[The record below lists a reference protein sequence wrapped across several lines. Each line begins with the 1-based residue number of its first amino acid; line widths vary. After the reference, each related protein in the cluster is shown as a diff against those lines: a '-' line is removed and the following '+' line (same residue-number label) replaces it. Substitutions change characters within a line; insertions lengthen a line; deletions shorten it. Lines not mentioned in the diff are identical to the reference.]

1 MVWFKMTGL
10 VAAGVLVAGVAGCQP
25 TKVSPDAAIQDPL
38 PVEQYP
44 AVAVHPALAG
54 AIVSDF
60 ARIQWT
66 PGTPGQVAS
75 LEVPVR
81 SIAQN
86 PVWVQY
92 RALWFDGDEMQIGSS
107 EWQRVFLEPQFE
119 QRFSANSGSDE
130 VKYWRLEIRPAR

>member
-1 MVWFKMTGL
+1 MTVVRTMAMVACGL
-10 VAAGVLVAGVAGCQP
+10 AVGVAGCQP
-25 TKVSPDAAIQDPL
+25 TKIAPDTAIQDPL

-54 AIVSDF
+54 AIVTDF
-60 ARIQWT
+60 ARVQWEPAT
-66 PGTPGQVAS
+66 EGRVAR

-86 PVWVQY
+86 PAWVQY
-92 RALWFDGDEMQIGSS
+92 RALWFDGDEMHVGSS

-119 QRFSANSGSDE
+119 QRLSANSMSDN
-130 VKYWRLEIRPAR
+130 VRYWRLEIRPAR